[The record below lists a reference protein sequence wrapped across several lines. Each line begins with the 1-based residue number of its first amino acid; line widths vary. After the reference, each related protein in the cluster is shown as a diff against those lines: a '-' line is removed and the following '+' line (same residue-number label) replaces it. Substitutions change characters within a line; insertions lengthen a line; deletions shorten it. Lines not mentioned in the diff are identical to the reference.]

1 MTETLPFEDLEQAF
15 DLVAKSIDDVG
26 EDREKLFLS
35 KLVLAL
41 AHRVS
46 DFETIEAA
54 VEIAK
59 RDLDNPS

>member
-1 MTETLPFEDLEQAF
+1 MTETLPFEDLERVF

-26 EDREKLFLS
+26 EDQERLFLS

-41 AHRVS
+41 AHRIS
-46 DFETIEAA
+46 DFQTIEAS